1 MRSWAA
7 GASASSKRLSITGA
21 IVPAATWG
29 SISAENWRVT
39 AIFSSM
45 GRARRVVPIRAARLS
60 ISPAGLNG
68 TGEPAMVPTWTM
80 RPLMRRHLTLRGR

>member
-7 GASASSKRLSITGA
+7 GAPASGKRLSITGA
-21 IVPAATWG
+21 IAPAATWG
-29 SISAENWRVT
+29 SISAANRRVT

-45 GRARRVVPIRAARLS
+45 GRARRVVPIRAARLA

-68 TGEPAMVPTWTM
+68 TGVPAMVPTWMM
-80 RPLMRRHLTLRGR
+80 RPLVRRHDTLRGR